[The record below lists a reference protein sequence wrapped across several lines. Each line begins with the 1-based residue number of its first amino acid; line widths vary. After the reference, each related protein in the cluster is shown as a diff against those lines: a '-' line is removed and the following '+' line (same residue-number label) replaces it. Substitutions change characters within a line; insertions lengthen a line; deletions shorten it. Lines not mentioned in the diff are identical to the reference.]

1 MGLILW
7 DYISDHF
14 SSTMLR
20 IGGQK
25 VPGKVMLLVA
35 TDVGVIFIG
44 LFVSI
49 VLRFPH
55 WNDALAYINGTA
67 IVPRCLVVT
76 AVCLLT
82 LYYCDLYD
90 FQVVGQRIESLLG
103 LLRALG
109 MACLVLALL
118 FYFVPDLSLGRGI
131 SVLAAVTILILLFAW
146 RLSAGAVGLTFSEPE
161 RVLVMGTGPAGI
173 QIVREILA
181 RPDLHLRVVG
191 FLDERGENIGKSL
204 VNPGIVGA
212 TAEVEEIVA
221 HQKIDR
227 VILSLAERR
236 GRMPVRQLL
245 HLKFAGVGIED
256 AHSFNERI
264 SGRILL
270 EHLSPSWLI
279 LSGGFRK
286 STLLLAAK
294 RTVDVVV
301 SFVALVAFLP
311 LMLLVGLAVWLES
324 RSPILFRQ
332 ERVGLHGKIF
342 QMLKFRSM
350 HQNAEENGPS
360 WAVAYDRRVTRVGK
374 LIRKLRIDEFPQF
387 LNVLRGEMSL
397 VGPRPER
404 PCFCEMLEERIPFFS
419 LRHTTRPGITGWAQ
433 IKYQYG
439 GSVEEA
445 KTKLGYDLFYIKHMS
460 IFLDFAVLFET
471 GKVML
476 SGRGAK

>member
-1 MGLILW
+1 
-7 DYISDHF
+7 
-14 SSTMLR
+14 
-20 IGGQK
+20 
-25 VPGKVMLLVA
+25 MLLVA
-35 TDVGVIFIG
+35 TDVALIVAG

-49 VLRFPH
+49 LLRFPH
-55 WNDALAYINGTA
+55 WNDAVAYINGTA
-67 IVPRCLVVT
+67 ILLRSLVVIG
-76 AVCLLT
+76 VCVLS

-90 FQVVGQRIESLLG
+90 FHVVGQRIESLLG
-103 LLRALG
+103 LLHALG
-109 MACLVLALL
+109 MSCLVLALL
-118 FYFVPDLSLGRGI
+118 FYFLPDLSLGRGI
-131 SVLAAVTILILLFAW
+131 SVLTAITILILLGAW
-146 RLSAGAVGLTFSEPE
+146 RLSADVVGLTFSEPE

-173 QIVREILA
+173 QIVREILT
-181 RPDLHLRVVG
+181 RPDLHLKVVG
-191 FLDERGENIGKSL
+191 FLDEKGENIGKSL
-204 VNPGIVGA
+204 VNPGIIGA

-221 HQKIDR
+221 RQKIDR

-256 AHSFNERI
+256 AHSFNERV

-286 STLLLAAK
+286 SALLLAAK
-294 RTVDVVV
+294 RTIDVVV
-301 SFVALVAFLP
+301 SLAALVMLLP
-311 LMLLVGLAVWLES
+311 LMLLVAIAIWLES
-324 RSPILFRQ
+324 GSPILFRQ
-332 ERVGLHGKIF
+332 ERVGLNGKIF
-342 QMLKFRSM
+342 RMLKFRSM
-350 HQNAEENGPS
+350 RQDAEENGPS
-360 WAVAYDRRVTRVGK
+360 WAAVGDHRVTRIGR

-404 PCFCEMLEERIPFFS
+404 PCFCEMLEEKIPFFS

-439 GSVEEA
+439 ASIEEA
-445 KTKLGYDLFYIKHMS
+445 KTKLEYDLFYIKHLS
-460 IFLDFAVLFET
+460 VFLDFAVLFET